1 MEISDRLKAFIDHSG
16 LSSSQF
22 ADLAGIPRPTLSQVL
37 NGRNKKVSNELVGK
51 LHASFP
57 NLNILWL
64 LFGEGEMGQVPNI
77 EFSEAKN
84 ADISSIFDVNT
95 PGDEIYTETDQLQ
108 TSDNN
113 ETDPE
118 FPDSV
123 YAQSMSGAF
132 SSAYASVAN
141 GTPNLQTAPGTP
153 QSTPVS
159 TPSNTS
165 ANQTV
170 QTHEP
175 AKPSAMPSATAKV
188 FQTASAAQHSASIPN
203 YATTPVTD
211 YPRTVQPSAQAT
223 SGCPVAQANQQPVQ
237 PITQSQPFSVAGN
250 APAVQANAATPSN
263 QVNPGTSVNNANPV
277 NSANSV
283 NPANPVN
290 PAMSPYPQFEAN
302 GKRIAYIMVF
312 YTDKSFETFNPS
324 EPV

>member
-64 LFGEGEMGQVPNI
+64 LFGEGEMGQAPNI
-77 EFSEAKN
+77 EFSEVKN
-84 ADISSIFDVNT
+84 ADISSLFDVNT
-95 PGDEIYTETDQLQ
+95 SGDQIFTETDQRQ

-113 ETDPE
+113 ETDSE

-123 YAQSMSGAF
+123 YAQSTSGAF

-153 QSTPVS
+153 QSTPAS
-159 TPSNTS
+159 TP
-165 ANQTV
+165 
-170 QTHEP
+170 
-175 AKPSAMPSATAKV
+175 
-188 FQTASAAQHSASIPN
+188 SAAQHSASIPN
-203 YATTPVTD
+203 YATTPITD
-211 YPRTVQPSAQAT
+211 YPRTIQPSAQAA

-237 PITQSQPFSVAGN
+237 PITQSQPFSVPGN
-250 APAVQANAATPSN
+250 APAVQANATTPAN
-263 QVNPGTSVNNANPV
+263 QVNPGTPVNTANPV

-283 NPANPVN
+283 NPAMN
-290 PAMSPYPQFEAN
+290 PYPQFEAN